1 MLGSDEELLG
11 THVVE
16 VIFAIERH
24 NHPGRAFGHR
34 VERGGVTGVNHLVAV
49 IAVAHSG
56 SPHVDGRLLGVVDGV
71 GSVARVVE
79 DVGLPVG
86 DFAERGDGL
95 SKTLYG
101 GVGVRVR
108 FGVGIRVGIYSA
120 GCKAHGVVGLAF
132 RIGAEVVAFDG
143 DGEHTGGCIITLFG
157 GGAHT
162 LDFVGELSGVVGQ
175 VAHADAFCARCFF
188 QVEALTEELQRS
200 EFVVVNEFHV
210 IDGEGVA
217 VHNVRVKV
225 VVGSEDDVD
234 FLGCVISF
242 VVERNGHLRPI
253 GSHVADVG
261 FNLCDASACLR
272 HRTPLCRSHVKDV
285 AVTVFHGDGGDGHE
299 SDVAGHA
306 GLQIS
311 SLPKIGNHGSGTV
324 GIAGAALVV
333 EADGIGFEVES
344 LAAPGAAVGVAAA
357 CTFCRA
363 PSGAEGKVAG
373 HNHGCHV
380 GVRRV
385 RHFDSSGGTVASFHL
400 RDHGGV
406 ALPAE
411 EVHASHVG
419 GAPTLGLGSFSV
431 TAAIGPR
438 CAGLPGIIEGAVD
451 LLSLCGQS
459 AAECQQREFFQKFHV
474 GFLRDDYFKIFLPF
488 TT

>member
-34 VERGGVTGVNHLVAV
+34 VERGGVAGVNHLVAV

-86 DFAERGDGL
+86 DFAKRGDGL

-101 GVGVRVR
+101 GVGIGIR
-108 FGVGIRVGIYSA
+108 FGVGVGIGIRVGIYSA

-143 DGEHTGGCIITLFG
+143 DGEHTGGCVITLFG

-175 VAHADAFCARCFF
+175 VAHADAFCARCFL

-217 VHNVRVKV
+217 AHDVRVKV

-234 FLGCVISF
+234 FLGRVVSL
-242 VVERNGHLRPI
+242 VVERNGHFRPL
-253 GSHVADVG
+253 GGHVADVG
-261 FNLCDASACLR
+261 FNLRDASAGLR
-272 HRTPLCRSHVKDV
+272 HCATLCRFLLEDV
-285 AVTVFHGDGGDGHE
+285 AVAVFHGDG
-299 SDVAGHA
+299 
-306 GLQIS
+306 
-311 SLPKIGNHGSGTV
+311 
-324 GIAGAALVV
+324 
-333 EADGIGFEVES
+333 
-344 LAAPGAAVGVAAA
+344 
-357 CTFCRA
+357 
-363 PSGAEGKVAG
+363 
-373 HNHGCHV
+373 
-380 GVRRV
+380 
-385 RHFDSSGGTVASFHL
+385 
-400 RDHGGV
+400 
-406 ALPAE
+406 
-411 EVHASHVG
+411 
-419 GAPTLGLGSFSV
+419 
-431 TAAIGPR
+431 
-438 CAGLPGIIEGAVD
+438 
-451 LLSLCGQS
+451 
-459 AAECQQREFFQKFHV
+459 
-474 GFLRDDYFKIFLPF
+474 
-488 TT
+488 